1 MKYPPLSAVL
11 FFFCIW
17 QHHWRPLQSTFQ
29 AQGVTVVWCKSAK
42 RIVTQ
47 EGCKLWLKTIFSF
60 GKALFP
66 LVTRNGQGEPL
77 ISSTVPLTK
86 PVLPHCSEES
96 GKTWK
101 QVDFCNIHPKTYTV
115 TYIPKSWKGGC
126 ILKYTLFRPLLWW
139 HIVSFT
145 ANKDISLNSCI
156 WLLMKILAQCS
167 LKVKDSVGVDC
178 ICLSILVKIPVSSPG
193 GC

>member
-42 RIVTQ
+42 RIATQ
-47 EGCKLWLKTIFSF
+47 EGWKLWLKTIFSF

-101 QVDFCNIHPKTYTV
+101 QVDSCNIHPT
-115 TYIPKSWKGGC
+115 
-126 ILKYTLFRPLLWW
+126 
-139 HIVSFT
+139 
-145 ANKDISLNSCI
+145 ISLKAGEEATSWNTQFLGLYYDDT
-156 WLLMKILAQCS
+156 LLVLLQTKIFPW
-167 LKVKDSVGVDC
+167 
-178 ICLSILVKIPVSSPG
+178 ILVSDCLWRSWPSVP
-193 GC
+193 